1 METKPQHQVE
11 PSNSAARS
19 EWIEPIVTLL
29 SAGDAEASDINGT
42 DGIATS

>member
-11 PSNSAARS
+11 PGNSAARS
-19 EWIEPIVTLL
+19 EWVEPVVTLL
-29 SAGDAEASDINGT
+29 SAGDAEGADTNGI